1 VRVALIG
8 YGSVARAFV
17 SLITERRKRFPFRIA
32 GVHTLRHGTAYGG
45 SPLEFGPAAG
55 RVGEFLETAQAEV
68 LVELSSLEPET
79 GEPALTHIREA
90 FARGMHVVTANK
102 GPIAHA
108 YGALRAEAAER
119 GVQFRFEST
128 VMDGAPVFNM
138 VRNCLP
144 GVRILGFS
152 GALNST
158 TKIILQAMAQER
170 TFAEGVAEARELGIT
185 EADTSDDIDGWD
197 SAVKAAALANVLM
210 DAGVRPQDVER
221 EGIGSLTAEHVVAA
235 REAGEVFVLISRAET
250 LPDGRVRMRVRPE
263 RLPRTDPL
271 STSCGTSNLLLLHT
285 DLMGTV
291 GTISIEPGVEQT
303 AYGLLSDLVDI
314 TRTL

>member
-1 VRVALIG
+1 MRVALIG

-17 SLITERRKRFPFRIA
+17 SLITEQRKRFPFRIA
-32 GVHTLRHGTAYGG
+32 GAHTLRHGTAYG
-45 SPLEFGPAAG
+45 PALEFGPAAG
-55 RVGEFLETAQAEV
+55 SVGEFLDKAQAEV

-102 GPIAHA
+102 GPLAHA
-108 YGALRAEAAER
+108 YGALRAEAAAR

-144 GVRILGFS
+144 GVRVLGFS

-158 TKIILQAMAQER
+158 TKIILRAMAQEM
-170 TFAEGVAEARELGIT
+170 GIT
-185 EADTSDDIDGWD
+185 EADPSDDVDGWD
-197 SAVKAAALANVLM
+197 AAVKTAALANVLM
-210 DAGVRPQDVER
+210 DAGVGPDDVER
-221 EGIGSLTAEHVVAA
+221 EGIGALTAEDVRAA
-235 REAGEVFVLISRAET
+235 REAGEIYVLISRAET
-250 LPDGRVRMRVRPE
+250 LPDGGVRMRVRPE
-263 RLPRTDPL
+263 RLAVTDPL
-271 STSCGTSNLLLLHT
+271 ATVRGTSNLLLLHT

-291 GTISIEPGVEQT
+291 GTISIEPGVAQT
-303 AYGLLSDLVDI
+303 AYGILSDLVDI

>member
-1 VRVALIG
+1 MRVALIG

-17 SLITERRKRFPFRIA
+17 ALITEQQKRFPFRITGA
-32 GVHTLRHGTAYGG
+32 HTLSHGTAYG
-45 SPLEFGPAAG
+45 SPLTFGPAAAS
-55 RVGEFLETAQAEV
+55 VGEFLEKAQAEV

-102 GPIAHA
+102 GPLAHA
-108 YGALRAEAAER
+108 YNALRAEAVSR

-144 GVRILGFS
+144 GVRIAGFS

-158 TKIILQAMAQER
+158 TKIILRAMSEER
-170 TFAEGVAEARELGIT
+170 SFSDGVAEAQELGIT
-185 EADTSDDIDGWD
+185 EADTSDDVDGWD

-221 EGIGSLTAEHVVAA
+221 EGIGSLTAADMQLA
-235 REAGEVFVLISRAET
+235 REAGEVYVLISRAET
-250 LPDGRVRMRVRPE
+250 LADGRVRMQVKPE
-263 RLPRTDPL
+263 RLAATDPL
-271 STSCGTSNLLLLHT
+271 ATTQGTSNILLLHT

-291 GTISIEPGVEQT
+291 GTISIEPGVAQT

>member
-1 VRVALIG
+1 MRVALIG
-8 YGSVARAFV
+8 YGSVAQAFV
-17 SLITERRKRFPFRIA
+17 SLITEQRKRFPFRIA
-32 GVHTLRHGTAYGG
+32 GAHTLRHGTAYGT
-45 SPLEFGPAAG
+45 PLEFGPAAG
-55 RVGEFLETAQAEV
+55 SVGEFLDKAQAEV

-79 GEPALTHIREA
+79 GEPALTHIRDA

-102 GPIAHA
+102 GPLAHA
-108 YGALRAEAAER
+108 FSALRAEAAAR
-119 GVQFRFEST
+119 GVQFRYEST

-185 EADTSDDIDGWD
+185 EADPSDDVDGWD
-197 SAVKAAALANVLM
+197 SAVKTAALANVLM
-210 DAGVRPQDVER
+210 DAGVQPQDVER
-221 EGIGSLTAEHVVAA
+221 EGIGSLTAEEVLGAH
-235 REAGEVFVLISRAET
+235 EAGEVYVLISRAET
-250 LPDGRVRMRVRPE
+250 LTDGRVRMRVRPE

-271 STSCGTSNLLLLHT
+271 AAARGTTNVLLLHT

-291 GTISIEPGVEQT
+291 GTISIEPGVAQT

>member
-1 VRVALIG
+1 MRVALIG

-17 SLITERRKRFPFRIA
+17 SLLGEQRRRFPFRIA
-32 GVHTLRHGTAYGG
+32 GAHTLRHGTAYGE
-45 SPLEFGPAAG
+45 PLEFGPAAG
-55 RVGEFLETAQAEV
+55 SVGEFLDRAQAEV
-68 LVELSSLEPET
+68 LVEVSSLAPET

-102 GPIAHA
+102 GPLAHA
-108 YGALRAEAAER
+108 YGALRAEAAAR
-119 GVQFRFEST
+119 GVEFRFEST

-138 VRNCLP
+138 VKNCLP
-144 GVRILGFS
+144 GVRVLGFS

-158 TKIILQAMAQER
+158 TKVIMRAMEQGR
-170 TFAEGVAEARELGIT
+170 TFAEGVAEAQGLGIAET
-185 EADTSDDIDGWD
+185 DPSFDMEGWD

-221 EGIGSLTAEHVVAA
+221 EGIGNLTVSDVQDAK
-235 REAGEVFVLISRAET
+235 EAGEIFVLTSRAET
-250 LPDGRVRMRVRPE
+250 LSDGTIRMRVRPE

-271 STSCGTSNLLLLHT
+271 ATVQGTSNLLLLHT
-285 DLMGTV
+285 DLMGTL
-291 GTISIEPGVEQT
+291 GTISIEPGVPQT
-303 AYGLLSDLVDI
+303 AYGILSDLVDI

>member
-1 VRVALIG
+1 MRVALIG
-8 YGSVARAFV
+8 YGSVAQAFV
-17 SLITERRKRFPFRIA
+17 TLLHEQRKRFPFRIA
-32 GVHTLRHGTAYGG
+32 GAHTLRHGTAYG
-45 SPLEFGPAAG
+45 SPLEFGPAAAS
-55 RVGEFLETAQAEV
+55 VGEFLEKAQAEV
-68 LVELSSLEPET
+68 LVEVSSLEPET

-102 GPIAHA
+102 GPLAHA
-108 YGALRAEAAER
+108 YAALRAEAAAR
-119 GVQFRFEST
+119 GVEFRYEST

-144 GVRILGFS
+144 GVHIRGFT

-158 TKIILQAMAQER
+158 TKVILQAMAEKR
-170 TFAEGVAEARELGIT
+170 TFAEGVTEARALGIT
-185 EADTSDDIDGWD
+185 ETDLSDDVEGWD

-210 DAGVRPQDVER
+210 DANVKPQDVER
-221 EGIGSLTAEHVVAA
+221 KGIESLTEADVRAA
-235 REAGEVFVLISRAET
+235 ADAGEVYVLISRAEM
-250 LPDGRVRMRVRPE
+250 LADRSVRMQVRPE

-271 STSCGTSNLLLLHT
+271 ATAQGTTNILLLHT
-285 DLMGTV
+285 DLMGTI
-291 GTISIEPGVEQT
+291 GTVSVRPGVAQT

>member
-1 VRVALIG
+1 MRVALIG

-17 SLITERRKRFPFRIA
+17 SLITGQRKRFPFRIA
-32 GVHTLRHGTAYGG
+32 GVHTRRHGTAYG
-45 SPLEFGPAAG
+45 SPLEFGPAATS
-55 RVGEFLETAQAEV
+55 VGEFLDKAQAEV

-102 GPIAHA
+102 GPLAHA
-108 YGALRAEAAER
+108 YNALRDEAAAH

-158 TKIILQAMAQER
+158 TKIILRAMAEER
-170 TFAEGVAEARELGIT
+170 TFAEGVAEAQELGIT
-185 EADTSDDIDGWD
+185 EADPSDDVDGWD
-197 SAVKAAALANVLM
+197 SAVKTAALANVLM
-210 DAGVRPQDVER
+210 DAGVGPDDVER
-221 EGIGSLTAEHVVAA
+221 EGIGSLTADDIRAA

-250 LPDGRVRMRVRPE
+250 LPDGRVRMQARPE
-263 RLPRTDPL
+263 RLAVSDPL
-271 STSCGTSNLLLLHT
+271 ATTQGTSNVLLLHT

-291 GTISIEPGVEQT
+291 GTISIEPGVAQT

>member
-1 VRVALIG
+1 MRVALIG

-17 SLITERRKRFPFRIA
+17 SLITGQRKRFPFRIA
-32 GVHTLRHGTAYGG
+32 GVHTRRHGTAYG
-45 SPLEFGPAAG
+45 SPLEFGPAAES
-55 RVGEFLETAQAEV
+55 VGQFLDKAQAEV

-102 GPIAHA
+102 GPLAHA
-108 YGALRAEAAER
+108 YSALRDEAAAR

-158 TKIILQAMAQER
+158 TKIILRAMAEER
-170 TFAEGVAEARELGIT
+170 TFAEGVAEAQELGIT
-185 EADTSDDIDGWD
+185 EADPSDDVDGWD
-197 SAVKAAALANVLM
+197 SAVKTAALANVLM

-221 EGIGSLTAEHVVAA
+221 EGIGSVTAEEVLAA
-235 REAGEVFVLISRAET
+235 REAGEVYVLISRAET
-250 LPDGRVRMRVRPE
+250 LPDGGVRMRVRPE

-271 STSCGTSNLLLLHT
+271 ATARGTTNVLLLHT

-291 GTISIEPGVEQT
+291 GTISIEPGVAQT

>member
-1 VRVALIG
+1 MRVALIG

-17 SLITERRKRFPFRIA
+17 RLLEEQKRRFPFRIA
-32 GVHTLRHGTAYGG
+32 GAHTLHHGTAYG
-45 SPLEFGPAAG
+45 PDLVFGEAAASA
-55 RVGEFLETAQAEV
+55 GEFLDKAQAEV
-68 LVELSSLEPET
+68 LVELSSLAPET

-102 GPIAHA
+102 GPLAHA
-108 YGALRAEAAER
+108 FSALRAEAAAR
-119 GVQFRFEST
+119 GVEFRYEST
-128 VMDGAPVFNM
+128 VMDGSPVYNM

-158 TKIILQAMAQER
+158 TKIILGAMGAGR
-170 TFAEGVAEARELGIT
+170 TFAEGVAEAQTMGIAET
-185 EADTSDDIDGWD
+185 DPSYDVDGWD

-210 DAGVRPQDVER
+210 NASVKPQDVER
-221 EGIGSLTAEHVVAA
+221 EGIGGITADDVRQA
-235 REAGEVFVLISRAET
+235 RDAGEAIVLTSRAET
-250 LPDGRVRMRVRPE
+250 SPDGSIRMRVRPE
-263 RLPRTDPL
+263 RLRLSDPL
-271 STSCGTSNLLLLHT
+271 ATVQGTSNLLLLHT
-285 DLMGTV
+285 DLMGTL
-291 GTISIEPGVEQT
+291 GTISIEPRVEQT